1 MVRGYCVE
9 SGTKVFVQV
18 QCRSCIS
25 NAIHMLVIRKWDPTV
40 PPNNP
45 NKKPTQ
51 TPEDKTGKPN
61 RNRRPED

>member
-1 MVRGYCVE
+1 
-9 SGTKVFVQV
+9 
-18 QCRSCIS
+18 
-25 NAIHMLVIRKWDPTV
+25 MLVIRKWDPTV